1 MTFSS
6 IYAIIITESEE
17 KKLVKVLQLEG
28 NPRVI
33 QCPCCKAILY
43 YEITDIHWD
52 KCGKNDFIGCPLCDE
67 AIFSI
72 PESRSNDTEG
82 KYD

>member
-1 MTFSS
+1 M
-6 IYAIIITESEE
+6 
-17 KKLVKVLQLEG
+17 VKVLQLEG

-33 QCPCCKAILY
+33 QCPVCKAILH

-52 KCGKNDFIGCPLCDE
+52 EYGKNDFIGCPLCDE

-72 PESRSNDTEG
+72 PESRVNDTEG